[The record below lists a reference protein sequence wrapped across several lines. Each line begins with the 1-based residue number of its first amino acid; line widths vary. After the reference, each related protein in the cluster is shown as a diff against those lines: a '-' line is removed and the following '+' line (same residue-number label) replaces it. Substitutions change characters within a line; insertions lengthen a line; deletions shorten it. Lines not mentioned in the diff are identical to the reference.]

1 MIDEHFSQ
9 RTHLQIDV
17 FAGRDH
23 FGKVDIKN
31 KVRALYLGHGH
42 RRNRNLGVIID
53 IVAAINALSLA
64 RFCKLI
70 NIPDGRAVPRIAL
83 KARKHVDAV
92 GAVLFHASRR
102 SGHSRLHDVYALLF
116 GVSNFRP
123 FDLVQSLLIYRK
135 FRCGSQSDILFL
147 RGDGLVKPIGKDIAV
162 LLLIHAH
169 RFEKQR
175 RTACFRC
182 RNKGCAHQRHKA
194 QKSGENDKQFFSHT
208 DDLLLNLIYRIIDL
222 IFSNEK
228 IKKTAAAVLPP

>member
-1 MIDEHFSQ
+1 MEFITDAVRPVARKYLIIVEERQFRIRILFISLFTVIDEHFSQ

-83 KARKHVDAV
+83 KAR
-92 GAVLFHASRR
+92 
-102 SGHSRLHDVYALLF
+102 
-116 GVSNFRP
+116 
-123 FDLVQSLLIYRK
+123 
-135 FRCGSQSDILFL
+135 
-147 RGDGLVKPIGKDIAV
+147 
-162 LLLIHAH
+162 
-169 RFEKQR
+169 
-175 RTACFRC
+175 
-182 RNKGCAHQRHKA
+182 
-194 QKSGENDKQFFSHT
+194 
-208 DDLLLNLIYRIIDL
+208 
-222 IFSNEK
+222 
-228 IKKTAAAVLPP
+228 